1 MKFEVK
7 HIYDSTVA
15 DKNAIVANALQ
26 FNIVAG
32 SNIETTP
39 STANTYEFYYK
50 YEELFKTSLIYE
62 TAIKNAEKRCCENNR
77 NIKKRICFK

>member
-32 SNIETTP
+32 SDIETTP
-39 STANTYEFYYK
+39 STATQATTTMRWFAQGQT
-50 YEELFKTSLIYE
+50 LPT
-62 TAIKNAEKRCCENNR
+62 
-77 NIKKRICFK
+77 

>member
-32 SNIETTP
+32 SDIETTP
-39 STANTYEFYYK
+39 STANTYRFYYNGAIEPFLTTNQLSTN
-50 YEELFKTSLIYE
+50 YYFK
-62 TAIKNAEKRCCENNR
+62 KDQGEN
-77 NIKKRICFK
+77 ILT

>member
-32 SNIETTP
+32 SDIETTP
-39 STANTYEFYYK
+39 STANTYEFYYGK
-50 YEELFKTSLIYE
+50 S
-62 TAIKNAEKRCCENNR
+62 AEKPFLITN
-77 NIKKRICFK
+77 